1 MSQIRICQ
9 LDIHNIGA
17 FGDFRMT
24 FPEKPA
30 HLKDKAEIHIFT
42 GENGTGK
49 STLLELLTLSIS
61 SDNSIFANKSRFK
74 DERSNHEI
82 KYSGNNWAKWASS
95 KGFNFAPSLL
105 KPQIMYEG
113 SYTIPISLAY
123 FAYSGYRIMQN
134 VQTQAI
140 KEITE
145 PPLSKASDF
154 KQSVDPTQIIQWI
167 ANTISKE
174 AIAKM
179 QNQPNVAQRYRQ
191 ALSRIELAIG
201 KIIEKDIR
209 FMLEFEPMEV
219 KVRVEQE
226 VLNFNQLPDGLKS
239 IISWLSDLLMRMD
252 RVQWVKD
259 TPVFERNFLLFLDEI
274 EVHLHPAWQR
284 KILPVVQ
291 SLFPNAQIFVSSHSP
306 FVVGSVDGAWI
317 HKLVKPNGDTQ
328 LQSPVL
334 SEDAKSYRYWL
345 NEIFDIKASFGGEAQ
360 SQLDAFYKRRDMLL
374 KQENE
379 QNRLQFQQITTDL
392 KQQNSIELDHILVLE
407 LRQLNKRLSKPILI

>member
-49 STLLELLTLSIS
+49 STLLDLLTTSILSHQS
-61 SDNSIFANKSRFK
+61 LFTNKSRFK
-74 DERSNHEI
+74 DDRSNHYL
-82 KYSGNNWAKWASS
+82 KYSSDNWATWTFKQGIKIAPVLWNLQAAQS
-95 KGFNFAPSLL
+95 KD
-105 KPQIMYEG
+105 
-113 SYTIPISLAY
+113 TPISLAY

-154 KQSVDPTQIIQWI
+154 KQSVDPTQIVQWI